1 MKYQEMQPRQAHNF
15 LCTPPFDQE
24 ADSVSGDHLINSRR
38 FCQVSF
44 FFFPTLPPWEKV
56 CGCWSGTTTATGQ
69 YCIGWNDGF
78 LIGLDVSQCV
88 LFKPAGL
95 MHDRPTDSS
104 CCAGVSL
111 GETIWLWI
119 CHVSVKPFSFAGI
132 SWCGTHTYG
141 FFYHCCLKGCTIL
154 KGKLLGNIS
163 LKQGCIGN
171 WNAWVHDRQ
180 RTHST
185 FWDMCWSS
193 VVSCELVLFPSD
205 FGNVKVRLS
214 HIGGIC
220 DRIEVLG
227 IPPQRCLYSALGFA
241 SKQGLGC

>member
-1 MKYQEMQPRQAHNF
+1 MLPGGRNVVHILFCGNSSHDWVLLACPIVLGGDIDGHQIRRGRGA
-15 LCTPPFDQE
+15 C
-24 ADSVSGDHLINSRR
+24 ADDASRIGFYGIIGD
-38 FCQVSF
+38 F
-44 FFFPTLPPWEKV
+44 W
-56 CGCWSGTTTATGQ
+56 GG
-69 YCIGWNDGF
+69 
-78 LIGLDVSQCV
+78 V
-88 LFKPAGL
+88 L
-95 MHDRPTDSS
+95 
-104 CCAGVSL
+104 
-111 GETIWLWI
+111 
-119 CHVSVKPFSFAGI
+119 
-132 SWCGTHTYG
+132 
-141 FFYHCCLKGCTIL
+141 YHCCLKGCTIL